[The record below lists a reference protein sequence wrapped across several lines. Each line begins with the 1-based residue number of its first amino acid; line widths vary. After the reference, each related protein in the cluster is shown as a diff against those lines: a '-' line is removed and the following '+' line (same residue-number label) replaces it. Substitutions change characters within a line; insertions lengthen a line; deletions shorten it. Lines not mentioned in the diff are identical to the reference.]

1 MGGGLRRLPF
11 PERILLMFARIVDL
25 VSSRG
30 KTRILNETI
39 QNKVL
44 PTLRVQPGFV
54 DEIVLESDV
63 EPDRFLTLTFWKTRE
78 QAELYNQKT
87 YPAVNVVL
95 LASLEADPVV
105 RTFTV
110 ARATTRNIAIATAA
124 YGARKVDNA

>member
-87 YPAVNVVL
+87 YPAVKEVL
-95 LASLEADPVV
+95 LASLETDPVV
-105 RTFTV
+105 RTFNV
-110 ARATTRNIAIATAA
+110 GEIHDSQHRHGQGSVGR
-124 YGARKVDNA
+124 

>member
-63 EPDRFLTLTFWKTRE
+63 EPDRFLTFTLWKTRA

-87 YPAVNVVL
+87 YAAVKRYCL
-95 LASLEADPVV
+95 PRLRLILS
-105 RTFTV
+105 
-110 ARATTRNIAIATAA
+110 
-124 YGARKVDNA
+124 

>member
-1 MGGGLRRLPF
+1 
-11 PERILLMFARIVDL
+11 MFARIVDF

-39 QNKVL
+39 QNKLL

-78 QAELYNQKT
+78 QAEFYNQER
-87 YPAVNVVL
+87 YPAVKEVL
-95 LASLEADPVV
+95 LASLETDPVV
-105 RTFTV
+105 RTFNV
-110 ARATTRNIAIATAA
+110 ASSTTRNIAMGRAA
-124 YGARKVDNA
+124 